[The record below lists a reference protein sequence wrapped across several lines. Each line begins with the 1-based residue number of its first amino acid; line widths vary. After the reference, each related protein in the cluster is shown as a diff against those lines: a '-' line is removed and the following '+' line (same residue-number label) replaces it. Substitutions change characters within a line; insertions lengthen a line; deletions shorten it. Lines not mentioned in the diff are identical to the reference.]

1 MGGGLKTPSGAV
13 SAPPQYS
20 PDVPTKITTPD
31 TTETRIG
38 TLSFKDGAPDPEM
51 VKLLYD
57 QLDFGRRIDVLSQ
70 GYIGYHHGLHHGLH
84 GQHLDAGSPT

>member
-1 MGGGLKTPSGAV
+1 
-13 SAPPQYS
+13 
-20 PDVPTKITTPD
+20 
-31 TTETRIG
+31 
-38 TLSFKDGAPDPEM
+38 M